1 MSLTGFLSNR
11 SISMKIGGGL
21 ISLAVLAAVVGGAGF
36 LGLNQLGLAVDMT
49 SKSASVLATVND
61 AGNAVTTFIQDRD
74 NGAAS
79 QASQLLDEVTARLD
93 ELGGTSDPGLAPA
106 YAAVGEFRA
115 SIGVLSSSSDAVSA
129 SAAATMELLSNMQSR
144 AGQIEADAATK
155 ARDFQTKA
163 ADASKAAN
171 TASDLAVVAY
181 KIETFVLKANEALA
195 KFAADSKGENVAT
208 ASQSV
213 TSARMLVDQIRS
225 LGKSDDIQ
233 AQADA
238 IESTAQGLGALLQ
251 GMKDN
256 SNPFSV
262 EQKRIFVLDR
272 LATLTKGT
280 EEIIRLAGLQRD
292 EAVGNMQAA
301 MADADKSRQLSEFAT
316 AFGAAIDTLALQ
328 TTTYRYDPDAISTKM
343 LLKSADAAKE
353 IGQKIVAAGGV
364 DPSKDIDRFKDA
376 FTKLTDSSKAFT
388 GARQES
394 RSQSA
399 AAISAIKTVVDD
411 RAAAASRNRTSSTF
425 TMTGTLGVALV
436 LALMIGIVL
445 SRLITRP
452 ITSLTAAMRR
462 LATGD
467 TDMALDLAGR
477 RDEIGGMFGAV
488 RVFRDN
494 AIERRRL
501 ADQTEA
507 EQQARMHRQETIEGL
522 INDFR
527 TEIEQ
532 LVGVVAGN
540 ADQMEAT
547 ARALAAIAEEARDRA
562 GTAASASELA
572 SDGVQTV
579 AAAAE
584 ELSASIGEISRQTE
598 TATVVAQRATGEAK
612 KTDATISG
620 LADAATRIGN
630 VITLIKAIAEQTN
643 LLALNATIEAARAG
657 EAGKGFAVVASE
669 VKNLAGQTAKA
680 TEEIASQIAQ
690 IQSSTGD
697 AVAAI
702 RAISDIMGEVDRTT
716 NVIANAVGEQGHA
729 TAEISLNAQKAAG
742 GTKSVADE
750 TQALTR
756 VVGETS
762 QSASQVLAVSNDMN
776 DQASRLREV
785 VERFI
790 NQVMAA

>member
-1 MSLTGFLSNR
+1 MSLTAFLSNR
-11 SISMKIGGGL
+11 SISVKIGGGL
-21 ISLAVLAAVVGGAGF
+21 ISLAVLAAIVGGAGF
-36 LGLNQLGLAVDMT
+36 LGLSRLGLAIDMT

-61 AGNAVTTFIQDRD
+61 AGNAVTTFIQNRD

-79 QASQLLDEVTARLD
+79 EANHLLDQVNASLD
-93 ELGGTSDPGLAPA
+93 ELGGKSDPGLTPA
-106 YAAVGEFRA
+106 YAAVDQFRA
-115 SIGVLSSSSDAVSA
+115 SIGVLSTSSDAVA
-129 SAAATMELLSNMQSR
+129 ATAAATMELLSNMQSR
-144 AGQIEADAATK
+144 AGQIESDAATK
-155 ARDFQTKA
+155 AKDFQTKA
-163 ADASKAAN
+163 SEAALATNSAAN
-171 TASDLAVVAY
+171 LAVTAY
-181 KIETFVLKANEALA
+181 KIEISALQANELLA
-195 KFAADSKGENVAT
+195 KFSATNDTANVNAALKAVM
-208 ASQSV
+208 SV
-213 TSARMLVDQIRS
+213 RAIVNQIRA
-225 LGKSDDIQ
+225 LGADDEIKTQ
-233 AQADA
+233 ASA
-238 IESTAQGLGALLQ
+238 IEEAAKGLVPVLDEMRNG
-251 GMKDN
+251 
-256 SNPFSV
+256 SNPFAV
-262 EQKRIFVLDR
+262 EQKRLFALDG
-272 LATLTKGT
+272 LSKLSKGT
-280 EEIIRLAGLQRD
+280 DEIIRLAGQQRD
-292 EAVGNMQAA
+292 LASYNMQSLLDDAA
-301 MADADKSRQLSEFAT
+301 KARELSDLAT
-316 AFGAAIDTLALQ
+316 LFGGQIDDLALQ
-328 TTTYRYDPDAISTKM
+328 TTTYRYDPEAVSTKTM
-343 LLKSADAAKE
+343 LKAADAAKE
-353 IGQKIVAAGGV
+353 TGQKIVAAGGV

-376 FTKLTDSSKAFT
+376 FTKLIDASKAFT
-388 GARQES
+388 GAREDS

-399 AAISAIKTVVDD
+399 AAISAIKTVVND
-411 RAAAASRNRTSSTF
+411 RAAAASRNRASSTF
-425 TMTGTLGVALV
+425 TMSGTLGAAL
-436 LALMIGIVL
+436 LFALIIGIVL

-477 RDEIGGMFGAV
+477 KDEIGGMFGAV

-501 ADQTEA
+501 AEQTEA
-507 EQQARMHRQETIEGL
+507 EQTTRALRQQTIESV
-522 INDFR
+522 INEFR
-527 TEIEQ
+527 LEIEQ

-584 ELSASIGEISRQTE
+584 ELSASIGEISRQTD
-598 TATVVAQRATGEAK
+598 TATAVAQRATGEAK

-690 IQSSTGD
+690 IQSSTGE

-716 NVIANAVGEQGHA
+716 NVIATAVGEQGHA

-742 GTKSVADE
+742 GTKSVAEE

-776 DQASRLREV
+776 DQATRLREV

-790 NQVMAA
+790 NRVMAA

>member
-1 MSLTGFLSNR
+1 MLTAFLSNR

-21 ISLAVLAAVVGGAGF
+21 ISLAALAAIVGAAGF

-49 SKSASVLATVND
+49 SRSASVLATVND
-61 AGNAVTTFIQDRD
+61 AGNAITTFIQNRD

-79 QASQLLDEVTARLD
+79 EAGHLLDQVNASLD
-93 ELGGTSDPGLAPA
+93 ELGGKSDAGLAPA
-106 YAAVGEFRA
+106 YAAVDQFRA
-115 SIGVLSSSSDAVSA
+115 SIGVLSSSSDSVAA

-144 AGQIEADAATK
+144 ASQIESDAATK
-155 ARDFQTKA
+155 AKDFQSKA
-163 ADASKAAN
+163 ADASKTAN
-171 TASDLAVVAY
+171 TSSDLAVVAY
-181 KIETFVLKANEALA
+181 QIQTLVLKANEALA
-195 KFAADSKGENVAT
+195 KFAVNGDIKNVNLT
-208 ASQSV
+208 AQSV
-213 TSARMLVDQIRS
+213 TSARLLVDQLRA
-225 LGKSDDIQ
+225 LGSSDDIK
-233 AQADA
+233 AEADT
-238 IESTAQGLGALLQ
+238 IEEAAQGLGALLQ
-251 GMKDN
+251 GMQD
-256 SNPFSV
+256 SNDPIGV
-262 EQKRIFVLDR
+262 EQKRLLVLER
-272 LATLTKGT
+272 LANLTRST
-280 EEIIRLAGLQRD
+280 AEIISLAGEQRD
-292 EAVGNMQAA
+292 AAVGNMQAA
-301 MADADKSRQLSEFAT
+301 LGDAGKARELSDQAT
-316 AFGAAIDTLALQ
+316 TFGGQIDDLALQ
-328 TTTYRYDPDAISTKM
+328 TTTYRYDPEAISTKM
-343 LLKSADAAKE
+343 MLKAADAAKE
-353 IGQKIVAAGGV
+353 TGQKIVAAGGA

-376 FTKLTDSSKAFT
+376 FTKLIDASKAFA
-388 GARQES
+388 GAREDS

-399 AAISAIKTVVDD
+399 AAISAIKSVVDD
-411 RAAAASRNRTSSTF
+411 RAAAASRNRSSSTL
-425 TMTGTLGVALV
+425 TMSGTLGAAL
-436 LALMIGIVL
+436 LFALIVGVVL

-452 ITSLTAAMRR
+452 ITVLTAAMRR

-467 TDMALDLAGR
+467 TDMALDLANR
-477 RDEIGGMFGAV
+477 KDEIGGMFGAV

-501 ADQTEA
+501 AEQTEA
-507 EQQARMHRQETIEGL
+507 EQRARTVRQETIEGV

-527 TEIEQ
+527 LEIEQ

-547 ARALAAIAEEARDRA
+547 ARALAAIAEEARERA

-584 ELSASIGEISRQTE
+584 ELSASISEISRQTG
-598 TATVVAQRATGEAK
+598 TATAVAQRATGEAK

-630 VITLIKAIAEQTN
+630 VVTLIKAIAEQTN

-680 TEEIASQIAQ
+680 TEEIASQISQ
-690 IQSSTGD
+690 IQSSTGE

-716 NVIANAVGEQGHA
+716 NVIATAVDEQGHA

-750 TQALTR
+750 TLALTR

-776 DQASRLREV
+776 DQANRLREV

-790 NQVMAA
+790 HRVMAA

>member
-1 MSLTGFLSNR
+1 MSLTAFLSNR

-21 ISLAVLAAVVGGAGF
+21 ISLAVLAAIVGGAGF
-36 LGLNQLGLAVDMT
+36 LGLNRLGLAVDMT

-61 AGNAVTTFIQDRD
+61 AGNAVTTFIQNRD
-74 NGAAS
+74 NGAVS
-79 QASQLLDEVTARLD
+79 QAGQLLDRVNASLD
-93 ELGGTSDPGLAPA
+93 ELGGKADPGLAPA
-106 YAAVGEFRA
+106 YAAVDQFRA
-115 SIGVLSSSSDAVSA
+115 SIGVLSASSDAVAA
-129 SAAATMELLSNMQSR
+129 SAASTMELLSNMQSR
-144 AGQIEADAATK
+144 ASQIETDAATK
-155 ARDFQTKA
+155 AKDFQTKA
-163 ADASKAAN
+163 SESALATNSAAN
-171 TASDLAVVAY
+171 LAVTAY
-181 KIETFVLKANEALA
+181 KIEISALKANELLA
-195 KFAADSKGENVAT
+195 KFAASGDSANVEA
-208 ASQSV
+208 ALKAVMSV
-213 TSARMLVDQIRS
+213 RAIVNQIRA
-225 LGKSDDIQ
+225 LGADDEIK
-233 AQADA
+233 AQAGT
-238 IESTAQGLGALLQ
+238 IEQVARDLVPLLDE
-251 GMKDN
+251 MRSS
-256 SNPFSV
+256 SNPFAV
-262 EQKRIFVLDR
+262 EQKRLFALDG
-272 LATLTKGT
+272 LGKLSTGT
-280 EEIIRLAGLQRD
+280 EEIIRLAGQQRD
-292 EAVGNMQAA
+292 LASYNMQSLLE
-301 MADADKSRQLSEFAT
+301 DAGKARTLSDLAT
-316 AFGAAIDTLALQ
+316 IFGGEIDQLALQ
-328 TTTYRYDPDAISTKM
+328 TTTYRYDPDAISTKAM
-343 LLKSADAAKE
+343 LKAADAAKDT
-353 IGQKIVAAGGV
+353 GQKIVAAGGA

-376 FTKLTDSSKAFT
+376 FTKLVDASKAFI
-388 GARQES
+388 GAREDS

-399 AAISAIKTVVDD
+399 AAISAIKAVVDD
-411 RAAAASRNRTSSTF
+411 RAAAASRNRASSTF
-425 TMTGTLGVALV
+425 TMSGTLGAAL
-436 LALMIGIVL
+436 LFALIVGIVL

-452 ITSLTAAMRR
+452 ITILTTAMRR

-477 RDEIGGMFGAV
+477 KDEIGGMFGAV

-501 ADQTEA
+501 AEQTEA
-507 EQQARMHRQETIEGL
+507 EQQARALRQETIEGL

-527 TEIEQ
+527 LEIEQ

-598 TATVVAQRATGEAK
+598 TATAVAQRATGEAK

-690 IQSSTGD
+690 IQASTGE
-697 AVAAI
+697 AVSAI

-716 NVIANAVGEQGHA
+716 NVIATAVGEQGHA

-776 DQASRLREV
+776 DQATRLRAV
-785 VERFI
+785 VESFI
-790 NQVMAA
+790 NRVMAA

>member
-1 MSLTGFLSNR
+1 MSLTAFLSNR
-11 SISMKIGGGL
+11 SISVKIGGGL

-61 AGNAVTTFIQDRD
+61 AGNAVTTFIQNRD
-74 NGAAS
+74 NGAVSEAGH
-79 QASQLLDEVTARLD
+79 LLDQVNASLD
-93 ELGGTSDPGLAPA
+93 ELGGKSDPGLAPA
-106 YAAVGEFRA
+106 YASVDQFRA
-115 SIGVLSSSSDAVSA
+115 SIGVLSSSSDAVA
-129 SAAATMELLSNMQSR
+129 ATAAATMELLSNMQSR
-144 AGQIEADAATK
+144 AGQIESDAATK
-155 ARDFQTKA
+155 AKDFQTKG
-163 ADASKAAN
+163 ADAAKAAN

-181 KIETFVLKANEALA
+181 KIQTLVLKANEALA
-195 KFAADSKGENVAT
+195 KFAADGDGKNVDAT
-208 ASQSV
+208 SQSV
-213 TSARMLVDQIRS
+213 SAARLLVDEIRK
-225 LGKSDDIQ
+225 LGTSDDIK
-233 AQADA
+233 AQADT
-238 IESTAQGLGALLQ
+238 IEATAQGLGALLQ
-251 GMKDN
+251 GMKDA
-256 SNPFSV
+256 NPFSV

-272 LATLTKGT
+272 LANLTKGT
-280 EEIIRLAGLQRD
+280 EEIIRLAGVQRD
-292 EAVGNMQAA
+292 AAAQNMQTALS
-301 MADADKSRQLSEFAT
+301 DATKARELSDLAT
-316 AFGAAIDTLALQ
+316 IFGGEIDELALQ
-328 TTTYRYDPDAISTKM
+328 TTTYRYDPEAVSTKM
-343 LLKSADAAKE
+343 LLKAADSAKE
-353 IGQKIVAAGGV
+353 TGQKIVAAGGV

-376 FTKLTDSSKAFT
+376 FTKLIDASKAFM
-388 GARQES
+388 GAREDS

-425 TMTGTLGVALV
+425 TMTGTLGAALV
-436 LALMIGIVL
+436 FALIVGIAL

-452 ITSLTAAMRR
+452 ITILTAAMRR

-477 RDEIGGMFGAV
+477 KDEIGGMFGAV

-501 ADQTEA
+501 AEQTEA
-507 EQQARMHRQETIEGL
+507 EQKARELRQETIEGV

-527 TEIEQ
+527 LEIEQ
-532 LVGVVAGN
+532 LVSLVGGN

-547 ARALAAIAEEARDRA
+547 AKALAAIAEEARERA

-690 IQSSTGD
+690 IQASTGE

-716 NVIANAVGEQGHA
+716 NVIATAVGEQGNA

-776 DQASRLREV
+776 DQATRLREV

-790 NQVMAA
+790 NRVMAA

>member
-1 MSLTGFLSNR
+1 MSLTAFLSNR
-11 SISMKIGGGL
+11 SISVKIGGGL

-36 LGLNQLGLAVDMT
+36 FGLNRLGLAVDMT

-61 AGNAVTTFIQDRD
+61 AGNAVTTFIQNRD

-79 QASQLLDEVTARLD
+79 EAGHLLDQVNASLD
-93 ELGGTSDPGLAPA
+93 ELGGKSDPGLAPA
-106 YAAVGEFRA
+106 YTAVDQFRA
-115 SIGVLSSSSDAVSA
+115 SIGVLSSSSDAVA
-129 SAAATMELLSNMQSR
+129 ATAAATMELLSNMQSR
-144 AGQIEADAATK
+144 AGQIESDAAAK
-155 ARDFQTKA
+155 AKQFQTKA
-163 ADASKAAN
+163 SESALATNSAA
-171 TASDLAVVAY
+171 DLAVTAY
-181 KIETFVLKANEALA
+181 KIEISALQANELLA
-195 KFAADSKGENVAT
+195 KFAASSDTTNIDAALKAVM
-208 ASQSV
+208 SV
-213 TSARMLVDQIRS
+213 RTIVNQIRAV
-225 LGKSDDIQ
+225 GADDEIK
-233 AQADA
+233 AQASA
-238 IESTAQGLGALLQ
+238 IEEAAKALVPLLDEMRS
-251 GMKDN
+251 G
-256 SNPFSV
+256 SNPFAV
-262 EQKRIFVLDR
+262 EQKRVFALDG
-272 LATLTKGT
+272 LGKLSKGT
-280 EEIIRLAGLQRD
+280 DEIIRLAGQQRD
-292 EAVGNMQAA
+292 LASYNMQSLLDDAA
-301 MADADKSRQLSEFAT
+301 KARELSDLAT
-316 AFGAAIDTLALQ
+316 LFGGEIDELALQ
-328 TTTYRYDPDAISTKM
+328 TTTYRYDPEAVSTKM
-343 LLKSADAAKE
+343 MLKSADAAKE
-353 IGQKIVAAGGV
+353 TGQKIVAAGGV

-376 FTKLTDSSKAFT
+376 FTKLVDASKAFV
-388 GARQES
+388 GAREDS

-411 RAAAASRNRTSSTF
+411 RAAAASRNRASSTF
-425 TMTGTLGVALV
+425 TMSGTLGAALV
-436 LALMIGIVL
+436 FALIIGIAL

-452 ITSLTAAMRR
+452 ITILTAAMRR

-477 RDEIGGMFGAV
+477 KDEIGGMFGAV

-501 ADQTEA
+501 AEQTEA
-507 EQQARMHRQETIEGL
+507 EQQARELRQETIEGV

-527 TEIEQ
+527 LEIEQ
-532 LVGVVAGN
+532 LVSLVGGN

-547 ARALAAIAEEARDRA
+547 AKALAAIAEEARERA

-690 IQSSTGD
+690 IQASTGE

-716 NVIANAVGEQGHA
+716 NVIATAVGEQGNA

-776 DQASRLREV
+776 DQATRLREV

-790 NQVMAA
+790 NRVMAA

>member
-1 MSLTGFLSNR
+1 MSLTAFLSNR

-21 ISLAVLAAVVGGAGF
+21 VSLAVLAIIVGGAGF
-36 LGLNQLGLAVDMT
+36 LGLSRLGLAVDMT

-61 AGNAVTTFIQDRD
+61 AGNAITTFIQDRD

-79 QASQLLDEVTARLD
+79 QASHLLDQVTASLD

-106 YAAVGEFRA
+106 YGAVDQFRA
-115 SIGVLSSSSDAVSA
+115 SIGVLSSSSDAVAA
-129 SAAATMELLSNMQSR
+129 SAAATMELLSNMQNR
-144 AGQIEADAATK
+144 AGQIESDAATK
-155 ARDFQTKA
+155 AKEFQTKA
-163 ADASKAAN
+163 SEAALATNSAAN
-171 TASDLAVVAY
+171 LAVTAY
-181 KIETFVLKANEALA
+181 KIEISAVKASELLA
-195 KFAADSKGENVAT
+195 KFAANQDTANVNA
-208 ASQSV
+208 ALKAVMSV
-213 TSARMLVDQIRS
+213 RAIVNQIRA
-225 LGKSDDIQ
+225 LGADDEIK
-233 AQADA
+233 AQASA
-238 IESTAQGLGALLQ
+238 IETAAKGLVPLLDEMRK
-251 GMKDN
+251 GD
-256 SNPFSV
+256 NPFAV
-262 EQKRIFVLDR
+262 EQKRLFALDG
-272 LATLTKGT
+272 LAKLSSGT
-280 EEIIRLAGLQRD
+280 DEIIRLAGQQRD
-292 EAVGNMQAA
+292 LASYNMQALLD
-301 MADADKSRQLSEFAT
+301 DATKARELSDLAT
-316 AFGAAIDTLALQ
+316 TFGSEIDQLALQ
-328 TTTYRYDPDAISTKM
+328 TTTYRYDPEAVSTKGM
-343 LLKSADAAKE
+343 LKAADGAKE
-353 IGQKIVAAGGV
+353 TGQKIVAAGGV
-364 DPSKDIDRFKDA
+364 DPSKDIDRFKEA
-376 FTKLTDSSKAFT
+376 FTKLVDASKAFM
-388 GARQES
+388 GARAES

-411 RAAAASRNRTSSTF
+411 RATAASRNRASSTF
-425 TMTGTLGVALV
+425 TMSGTLGVALV
-436 LALMIGIVL
+436 LALIIGIVL

-477 RDEIGGMFGAV
+477 KDEIGGMFGAV

-501 ADQTEA
+501 TEQTEV
-507 EQQARMHRQETIEGL
+507 EQQARTHRQETIEGV
-522 INDFR
+522 INEFR
-527 TEIEQ
+527 LEIEQ

-562 GTAASASELA
+562 STAASASELA

-584 ELSASIGEISRQTE
+584 ELSASIGEISRQTD
-598 TATVVAQRATGEAK
+598 TATAVAQRATGEAK

-690 IQSSTGD
+690 IQASTGE
-697 AVAAI
+697 AVTAI

-716 NVIANAVGEQGHA
+716 NVIATAVGEQGHA

-785 VERFI
+785 VENFI
-790 NQVMAA
+790 NRVMAA

>member
-1 MSLTGFLSNR
+1 MSLTAFLSNR
-11 SISMKIGGGL
+11 SISVKIGGGL
-21 ISLAVLAAVVGGAGF
+21 ISLAVLAAIVGGAGF
-36 LGLNQLGLAVDMT
+36 LGLSRLGLAIDMT

-61 AGNAVTTFIQDRD
+61 AGNAVTTFIQTRD

-79 QASQLLDEVTARLD
+79 EANRLLDQVNASLD
-93 ELGGTSDPGLAPA
+93 ELGGKSDPGLAPA
-106 YAAVGEFRA
+106 YAAVDQFRT
-115 SIGVLSSSSDAVSA
+115 SIGVLSSSSDAVAA

-144 AGQIEADAATK
+144 ATQIESDAAAK
-155 ARDFQTKA
+155 AKEFQTKA
-163 ADASKAAN
+163 GEAALATN
-171 TASDLAVVAY
+171 SAADLALTAY
-181 KIETFVLKANEALA
+181 KIEISTLQANESLA
-195 KFAADSKGENVAT
+195 KFAASNDTTNVDAALKAVMSVRVIVNQIKALGADDEIKT
-208 ASQSV
+208 QAS
-213 TSARMLVDQIRS
+213 
-225 LGKSDDIQ
+225 
-233 AQADA
+233 A
-238 IESTAQGLGALLQ
+238 IEEAAKGLVPLLDEMRN
-251 GMKDN
+251 G
-256 SNPFSV
+256 SNPFAA
-262 EQKRIFVLDR
+262 EQKRLFALEG
-272 LATLTKGT
+272 LGKLSKGT
-280 EEIIRLAGLQRD
+280 DEIIRLAGQQRD
-292 EAVGNMQAA
+292 LASYNMQSLLENAA
-301 MADADKSRQLSEFAT
+301 KSRELSDLAT
-316 AFGAAIDTLALQ
+316 LFGGEIDGLALQ
-328 TTTYRYDPDAISTKM
+328 TTTYRYDQEAVSTKA
-343 LLKSADAAKE
+343 LLKAADAAKE
-353 IGQKIVAAGGV
+353 TGQKIVTAGGA

-376 FTKLTDSSKAFT
+376 FTKLIDASKAFA
-388 GARQES
+388 GAREDS
-394 RSQSA
+394 RSQSV
-399 AAISAIKTVVDD
+399 AAISAVKAVVDD
-411 RAAAASRNRTSSTF
+411 RAAAASRNRASSTF
-425 TMTGTLGVALV
+425 TMSSTLGAAL
-436 LALMIGIVL
+436 LFALIVGIAL

-452 ITSLTAAMRR
+452 ITTLTAAMRR

-477 RDEIGGMFGAV
+477 KDEIGGMFGAV

-501 ADQTEA
+501 AEQTEA
-507 EQQARMHRQETIEGL
+507 EQQSRAHRQETIEGV

-527 TEIEQ
+527 LEIEQ
-532 LVGVVAGN
+532 LVSIVAGN

-584 ELSASIGEISRQTE
+584 ELSASIGEISRQTG
-598 TATVVAQRATGEAK
+598 TATAVAQRATGEAK

-620 LADAATRIGN
+620 LAEAATRIGN

-680 TEEIASQIAQ
+680 TEEIASQISQ
-690 IQSSTGD
+690 IQSSTGE

-716 NVIANAVGEQGHA
+716 NVIATAVGEQGHA

-776 DQASRLREV
+776 DQATRLREV

-790 NQVMAA
+790 NRVMAA

>member
-1 MSLTGFLSNR
+1 MSLTAFLSNR

-21 ISLAVLAAVVGGAGF
+21 ISLAVLAVIVGGAGF
-36 LGLNQLGLAVDMT
+36 LGLSRLGLAVDMT
-49 SKSASVLATVND
+49 SKSAAVLATVND
-61 AGNAVTTFIQDRD
+61 AGNAVTTFIQNRD

-79 QASQLLDEVTARLD
+79 EAGHLLDQVNASLD
-93 ELGGTSDPGLAPA
+93 ELGGKSDPGLAPA
-106 YAAVGEFRA
+106 YAAVDQFRA
-115 SIGVLSSSSDAVSA
+115 SIGVLSSSSDAVA
-129 SAAATMELLSNMQSR
+129 ANAAATMELLSNMQSR
-144 AGQIEADAATK
+144 ASQIEADAAAK
-155 ARDFQTKA
+155 AKAFQTKA
-163 ADASKAAN
+163 SEAALATNSAAN
-171 TASDLAVVAY
+171 LTVTAY
-181 KIETFVLKANEALA
+181 KIEISALQANEFLA
-195 KFAADSKGENVAT
+195 KFAANSDTTNVNA
-208 ASQSV
+208 ALKSV
-213 TSARMLVDQIRS
+213 MSVRAIVNQIRA
-225 LGKSDDIQ
+225 LGADDAIK
-233 AQADA
+233 AQASA
-238 IESTAQGLGALLQ
+238 IEQAAKGLVPLLDEMRNGA
-251 GMKDN
+251 
-256 SNPFSV
+256 NPFAV
-262 EQKRIFVLDR
+262 EQKRLFALDG
-272 LATLTKGT
+272 LSKLSNGT
-280 EEIIRLAGLQRD
+280 DEIIRLAGQQRD
-292 EAVGNMQAA
+292 LASYNMQSLLDDAA
-301 MADADKSRQLSEFAT
+301 KARELSDLATMFGSQIDA
-316 AFGAAIDTLALQ
+316 LALQ
-328 TTTYRYDPDAISTKM
+328 TTTFRYDPEAVSTKM
-343 LLKSADAAKE
+343 MLKAADAAKE
-353 IGQKIVAAGGV
+353 TGQKIVAAGGV
-364 DPSKDIDRFKDA
+364 DPSKDIDRFKEA
-376 FTKLTDSSKAFT
+376 FTKLIGASKAFT
-388 GARQES
+388 GAREDS

-411 RAAAASRNRTSSTF
+411 RATAASRNRASSTF
-425 TMTGTLGVALV
+425 TMSGTLGAALV
-436 LALMIGIVL
+436 FALIIGIVL

-452 ITSLTAAMRR
+452 ITNLTTAMRR

-477 RDEIGGMFGAV
+477 KDEIGGMFGAV

-501 ADQTEA
+501 AEQTEA
-507 EQQARMHRQETIEGL
+507 EQRAREHRQQTIESV

-527 TEIEQ
+527 LEIEQ
-532 LVGVVAGN
+532 LVGLVAGN

-547 ARALAAIAEEARDRA
+547 ARALAAIAEEARERA
-562 GTAASASELA
+562 GTAASASGLA

-584 ELSASIGEISRQTE
+584 ELSASIGEISRQTD
-598 TATVVAQRATGEAK
+598 TATAVAQRATGEAK

-690 IQSSTGD
+690 IQSSTGE

-716 NVIANAVGEQGHA
+716 NVIATAVGEQGHA

-776 DQASRLREV
+776 DQATRLREV
-785 VERFI
+785 VESFI
-790 NQVMAA
+790 NRVMAA

>member
-1 MSLTGFLSNR
+1 MSLTAFLSNR

-21 ISLAVLAAVVGGAGF
+21 IFLAALAAIVGAAGF
-36 LGLNQLGLAVDMT
+36 LGLSQLGLAVDMT
-49 SKSASVLATVND
+49 SRSASVLATVND
-61 AGNAVTTFIQDRD
+61 AGNAVTTFIQNRD
-74 NGAAS
+74 NGAVSEAEHMLDQVNAS
-79 QASQLLDEVTARLD
+79 LD
-93 ELGGTSDPGLAPA
+93 ELGGKSDAGLAPA
-106 YAAVGEFRA
+106 YAAVDQFRT
-115 SIGVLSSSSDAVSA
+115 SINVLSSSSDGVAA

-144 AGQIEADAATK
+144 ASQIETDAAAK
-155 ARDFQTKA
+155 AKDFQSKA
-163 ADASKAAN
+163 TDASKTAN
-171 TASDLAVVAY
+171 ASSDLAVVAY
-181 KIETFVLKANEALA
+181 QIQTLVLKANEALA
-195 KFAADSKGENVAT
+195 KFAVNGDGKNISLT
-208 ASQSV
+208 AQSV
-213 TSARMLVDQIRS
+213 TSARLLVDQLRS
-225 LGKSDDIQ
+225 LSNSDDIK
-233 AQADA
+233 AEADT
-238 IESTAQGLGALLQ
+238 IEEAAQGLGALLQ
-251 GMKDN
+251 GMQSTDN
-256 SNPFSV
+256 PIGV
-262 EQKRIFVLDR
+262 EQKRLLVLER
-272 LATLTKGT
+272 LANLTRST
-280 EEIIRLAGLQRD
+280 EEIIRLAGEQRD
-292 EAVGNMQAA
+292 TAVSNVQAA
-301 MADADKSRQLSEFAT
+301 LGDAAKARELSDLAT
-316 AFGAAIDTLALQ
+316 SFGGEIDDLALQ
-328 TTTYRYDPDAISTKM
+328 TTTYRYDPEAVSTKM
-343 LLKSADAAKE
+343 MLKAADAAKE
-353 IGQKIVAAGGV
+353 TGQKIVAAGGA

-376 FTKLTDSSKAFT
+376 FTKLIDASKAFV
-388 GARQES
+388 GAREDT

-399 AAISAIKTVVDD
+399 AAISAIKSVVDD
-411 RAAAASRNRTSSTF
+411 RAAAASRNRSSSTL
-425 TMTGTLGVALV
+425 TMSGTLGVAL
-436 LALMIGIVL
+436 LFALIVGVVL

-452 ITSLTAAMRR
+452 ITNLTAAMRR

-467 TDMALDLAGR
+467 TEMALDLANR
-477 RDEIGGMFGAV
+477 KDEIGGMFGAV

-501 ADQTEA
+501 AEQTET
-507 EQQARMHRQETIEGL
+507 EQRARAQRQETIEGV

-527 TEIEQ
+527 LDIEQ

-547 ARALAAIAEEARDRA
+547 ARALAAIAEEARERA

-584 ELSASIGEISRQTE
+584 ELSASIGEISRQTG
-598 TATVVAQRATGEAK
+598 TATAVAQRATGEAR

-680 TEEIASQIAQ
+680 TEEIASQISQ
-690 IQSSTGD
+690 IQLSTGE

-716 NVIANAVGEQGHA
+716 NIIATAVDEQGHA

-742 GTKSVADE
+742 GTKSVAE
-750 TQALTR
+750 EALALTR

-762 QSASQVLAVSNDMN
+762 QSASQVLSVSNDMN
-776 DQASRLREV
+776 DQANRLREV

-790 NQVMAA
+790 HRVMAA

>member
-1 MSLTGFLSNR
+1 MPAITCPLCWTTPPRRAHSPIWRTLF
-11 SISMKIGGGL
+11 GGE
-21 ISLAVLAAVVGGAGF
+21 I
-36 LGLNQLGLAVDMT
+36 
-49 SKSASVLATVND
+49 
-61 AGNAVTTFIQDRD
+61 
-74 NGAAS
+74 
-79 QASQLLDEVTARLD
+79 DE
-93 ELGGTSDPGLAPA
+93 
-106 YAAVGEFRA
+106 
-115 SIGVLSSSSDAVSA
+115 
-129 SAAATMELLSNMQSR
+129 
-144 AGQIEADAATK
+144 
-155 ARDFQTKA
+155 
-163 ADASKAAN
+163 
-171 TASDLAVVAY
+171 
-181 KIETFVLKANEALA
+181 
-195 KFAADSKGENVAT
+195 
-208 ASQSV
+208 
-213 TSARMLVDQIRS
+213 
-225 LGKSDDIQ
+225 
-233 AQADA
+233 
-238 IESTAQGLGALLQ
+238 
-251 GMKDN
+251 
-256 SNPFSV
+256 
-262 EQKRIFVLDR
+262 
-272 LATLTKGT
+272 
-280 EEIIRLAGLQRD
+280 
-292 EAVGNMQAA
+292 
-301 MADADKSRQLSEFAT
+301 
-316 AFGAAIDTLALQ
+316 LALQ
-328 TTTYRYDPDAISTKM
+328 TTTYRYDPEAISTKM
-343 LLKSADAAKE
+343 MLKAADAAKE
-353 IGQKIVAAGGV
+353 TGQKIVAAGGV

-376 FTKLTDSSKAFT
+376 FTKLIDASKAFM
-388 GARQES
+388 GAREDS

-411 RAAAASRNRTSSTF
+411 RAAAASRNRASSTF
-425 TMTGTLGVALV
+425 TMSGTLGAALV
-436 LALMIGIVL
+436 FALIIGIVL

-452 ITSLTAAMRR
+452 ITILTAAMRR

-477 RDEIGGMFGAV
+477 KDEIGGMFGAV

-501 ADQTEA
+501 SEQTEA
-507 EQQARMHRQETIEGL
+507 EQKSRELRQQTIEGV

-527 TEIEQ
+527 LEIEQ
-532 LVGVVAGN
+532 LVGLVGGN

-547 ARALAAIAEEARDRA
+547 ARALAAIAEEARERA
-562 GTAASASELA
+562 STAASASELA

-584 ELSASIGEISRQTE
+584 ELSASIGEISRQTD
-598 TATVVAQRATGEAK
+598 TATAVAQRATGEAK

-690 IQSSTGD
+690 IQASTGE

-716 NVIANAVGEQGHA
+716 NVIATAVGEQGHA

-776 DQASRLREV
+776 DQANRLRNV

-790 NQVMAA
+790 TRVMAA

>member
-1 MSLTGFLSNR
+1 MLTAFLSNR

-21 ISLAVLAAVVGGAGF
+21 ISLAALAAIVGAAGF
-36 LGLNQLGLAVDMT
+36 FGLNQLGLAVDMT
-49 SKSASVLATVND
+49 SRSASVLATVND
-61 AGNAVTTFIQDRD
+61 AGNAVTTFIQNRD
-74 NGAAS
+74 NGAVSEAGH
-79 QASQLLDEVTARLD
+79 LLDQVNASLD
-93 ELGGTSDPGLAPA
+93 ELGGKSDAGLAPA
-106 YAAVGEFRA
+106 YAAVDQFRT
-115 SIGVLSSSSDAVSA
+115 SINVLSSSSDAVAA

-144 AGQIEADAATK
+144 ASQIEADAATK
-155 ARDFQTKA
+155 AKDFQGKA
-163 ADASKAAN
+163 ADASKTAN
-171 TASDLAVVAY
+171 ASSDLAVVAY
-181 KIETFVLKANEALA
+181 QIQTLVLKANEALA
-195 KFAADSKGENVAT
+195 KFAVNGDSKNINVT
-208 ASQSV
+208 AQSV
-213 TSARMLVDQIRS
+213 TSARLLVDQLRALS
-225 LGKSDDIQ
+225 DSDDIR
-233 AQADA
+233 AEADA
-238 IESTAQGLGALLQ
+238 IEEAAQGLGALLQ
-251 GMKDN
+251 GMQN
-256 SNPFSV
+256 TENPIGV
-262 EQKRIFVLDR
+262 EQKRLLVLER
-272 LATLTKGT
+272 LANLTRST
-280 EEIIRLAGLQRD
+280 EEIINLAGEQRD
-292 EAVGNMQAA
+292 AAVSNMQAA
-301 MADADKSRQLSEFAT
+301 LGDAAKARELSDQAT
-316 AFGAAIDTLALQ
+316 TFGGEIDELALQ
-328 TTTYRYDPDAISTKM
+328 TTTYRYDPEAVSTKM
-343 LLKSADAAKE
+343 MLKAADAAKE
-353 IGQKIVAAGGV
+353 TGQKIVTAGGA

-376 FTKLTDSSKAFT
+376 FTKLIDASKAFV
-388 GARQES
+388 GAREDS

-399 AAISAIKTVVDD
+399 AAISAIKSVVDD
-411 RAAAASRNRTSSTF
+411 RAAAASRNRSSSTL
-425 TMTGTLGVALV
+425 TMSGTLGAAL
-436 LALMIGIVL
+436 LFALIIGVVL

-467 TDMALDLAGR
+467 TDMSLDLANR
-477 RDEIGGMFGAV
+477 KDEIGGMFGAV

-507 EQQARMHRQETIEGL
+507 EQRARTQRQETIEGV

-527 TEIEQ
+527 LEIEQ

-547 ARALAAIAEEARDRA
+547 ARALAAIAEEARERA

-584 ELSASIGEISRQTE
+584 ELSASIGEISRQTG
-598 TATVVAQRATGEAK
+598 TATAVAQRATGEAK

-630 VITLIKAIAEQTN
+630 VVTLIKAIAEQTN

-690 IQSSTGD
+690 IQSSTGE

-716 NVIANAVGEQGHA
+716 NVIATAVDEQGHA

-750 TQALTR
+750 TLALTR

-776 DQASRLREV
+776 DQANRLREV

-790 NQVMAA
+790 HRVMAA

>member
-1 MSLTGFLSNR
+1 MSLTAFLSNR

-21 ISLAVLAAVVGGAGF
+21 VSLAVLAAIVGGAGF
-36 LGLNQLGLAVDMT
+36 LGLNRLGLAVDMT

-61 AGNAVTTFIQDRD
+61 AGNAVTTFIQNRD
-74 NGAAS
+74 NGAVS
-79 QASQLLDEVTARLD
+79 QAGHLLEQVNASLD
-93 ELGGTSDPGLAPA
+93 ELGGKSDPGLAPA
-106 YAAVGEFRA
+106 YAAVDQFKA
-115 SIGVLSSSSDAVSA
+115 SIGVLSSSSDAVA
-129 SAAATMELLSNMQSR
+129 SNAASTAELLSNMQSR
-144 AGQIEADAATK
+144 AGQIESDAATK
-155 ARDFQTKA
+155 AKEFQTKA
-163 ADASKAAN
+163 SEAALATNSAAN
-171 TASDLAVVAY
+171 LAVTAY
-181 KIETFVLKANEALA
+181 KIEISALKANELLA
-195 KFAADSKGENVAT
+195 KFAATGDSANVDA
-208 ASQSV
+208 ALKAVMSV
-213 TSARMLVDQIRS
+213 RAIVNQIRA
-225 LGKSDDIQ
+225 LGANDEIK
-233 AQADA
+233 AQASA
-238 IESTAQGLGALLQ
+238 IEQVAKTLVPLLDE
-251 GMKDN
+251 MRSS
-256 SNPFSV
+256 SNPFAV
-262 EQKRIFVLDR
+262 EQKRLFALDG
-272 LATLTKGT
+272 LGKLSTGT
-280 EEIIRLAGLQRD
+280 DEIIRLAGQQRD
-292 EAVGNMQAA
+292 LASYNMQSLLDDAA
-301 MADADKSRQLSEFAT
+301 KARTLSDLAT
-316 AFGAAIDTLALQ
+316 VFGSEIDQLALQ
-328 TTTYRYDPDAISTKM
+328 TTTYRYDPDAVSTKAM
-343 LLKSADAAKE
+343 LKAADAAKE
-353 IGQKIVAAGGV
+353 TGQKIVAAGGV
-364 DPSKDIDRFKDA
+364 DPSKDIDRFKAA
-376 FTKLTDSSKAFT
+376 FTKLVDASKAFM
-388 GARQES
+388 GARADS
-394 RSQSA
+394 RNQSA
-399 AAISAIKTVVDD
+399 AAIAAIKTVVDD
-411 RAAAASRNRTSSTF
+411 RAAAASRNRASSTF
-425 TMTGTLGVALV
+425 TMSGTLGAALV
-436 LALMIGIVL
+436 FALIVGVVL

-452 ITSLTAAMRR
+452 ITNLTSAMRR

-477 RDEIGGMFGAV
+477 KDEIGGMFGAV

-501 ADQTEA
+501 AEQTEA
-507 EQQARMHRQETIEGL
+507 EQQARALRQETIEGL

-527 TEIEQ
+527 LEIEQ

-584 ELSASIGEISRQTE
+584 ELSASIGEISRQTD
-598 TATVVAQRATGEAK
+598 TATAVAQRATGEAK

-690 IQSSTGD
+690 IQASTGE

-716 NVIANAVGEQGHA
+716 NVIATAVGEQGHA

-776 DQASRLREV
+776 DQATRLRAV
-785 VERFI
+785 VESFI
-790 NQVMAA
+790 NRVMAA